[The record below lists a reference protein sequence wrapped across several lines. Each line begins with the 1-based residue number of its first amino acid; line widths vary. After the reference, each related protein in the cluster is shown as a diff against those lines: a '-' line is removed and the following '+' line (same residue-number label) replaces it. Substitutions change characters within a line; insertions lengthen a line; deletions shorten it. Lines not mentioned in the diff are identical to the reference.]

1 MSLNL
6 GTILQANAVE
16 RPEHPAVRFNERVLS
31 YAQLDRA
38 ARGVA
43 SALRARGVA
52 PGDKVALLIPNVP
65 EFTIAYFGILYAG
78 ATVVP
83 INVLAAAPEVH
94 YFLEDSEAKLLI
106 AHPFF
111 ADAARRGAADAG
123 RPLVLAGGGK
133 AVPDTLEAMQE
144 ADPIDFP
151 HPTGADDTAVILY
164 TSGTTGKPKGAEL
177 THSNLFLNCAF
188 VIPRLHPLPDRDRAV
203 SIACLPLFHS
213 FGQTAIQNATIAY
226 GGTMTLLPR
235 FGPKEAFEILE
246 RDRVTLFAGVPTM
259 YFALLHY
266 TPERNYDL
274 SALEICLSGGAPMPV
289 EVMNAFEKRFGVPVL
304 EGFGLSETSPVA
316 SFNLAG
322 KPRKPGS
329 IGYPVW
335 GVEMAIVDDQDRPL
349 PDGERGEIV
358 IRGHNVMKGY
368 WKRPEA
374 TAEALRNGWFHSGDI
389 GYRDADGC
397 YWIVDRKKD
406 MILRGGF
413 NVYPR
418 EVEEVLYAHEAVAE
432 AAVVGVPHES
442 HGEEVKAVVALK
454 PGYSV
459 TAEELIAWCRERLAA
474 YKYPRAIEFR
484 DALPKG
490 PTGKILKRE
499 LRGS

>member
-1 MSLNL
+1 MALNL
-6 GTILQANAVE
+6 GTILQASAVE
-16 RPEHPAVRFNERVLS
+16 RPDHPVLRWNERVLS

-43 SALRARGVA
+43 TALRARGVA

-78 ATVVP
+78 AAVVP

-111 ADAARRGAADAG
+111 AESARRGAADAR
-123 RPLVLAGGGK
+123 RPLVLAGGGPG
-133 AVPDTLEAMQE
+133 PDTLEDMQE
-144 ADPIDFP
+144 AEPIDFP
-151 HPTGADDTAVILY
+151 HPTNPYDTAVILY

-177 THSNLFLNCAF
+177 THSNLFVNCAF
-188 VIPRLHPLPDRDRAV
+188 VVPRLLPRIEPDRFVA
-203 SIACLPLFHS
+203 IASLPLFHS
-213 FGQTAIQNATIAY
+213 FGQTCIQNATIAH
-226 GGTMTLLPR
+226 GGTFTLLPR

-246 RDRVTLFAGVPTM
+246 RDRVTVFAGVPTM
-259 YFALLHY
+259 YFALLHH
-266 TPERNYDL
+266 PLEREYDL
-274 SALEICLSGGAPMPV
+274 SALELCMSGGAPMPV

-316 SFNLAG
+316 SFNMVG
-322 KPRKPGS
+322 RPRKAGS
-329 IGYPVW
+329 IGYPAW

-358 IRGHNVMKGY
+358 IRGHNIMKGY

-374 TAEALRNGWFHSGDI
+374 NAETLRNGWFHSGDI

-432 AAVVGVPHES
+432 AAVFGVPHDS
-442 HGEEVKAVVALK
+442 HGEEVKAVIALK
-454 PGYSV
+454 AGRTAS
-459 TAEELIAWCRERLAA
+459 AEEIVAWCRERLAA
-474 YKYPRAIEFR
+474 YKYPRVVEFC

-499 LRGS
+499 LR